1 MTSADK
7 TVRLT
12 VAQAVVM
19 YLSRQYSVADGQRRR
34 LIPATLGIFGHGNV
48 AGLGQALDQLSD
60 AMPFIQGRN
69 EQALVHAATAFA
81 KHSRRRATLAVTSS
95 IGPGALNMV
104 TGAALATVNRLPVL
118 LLPGDTY
125 ATRHQGPVL
134 QQLQHPLEG
143 DVTVNDAFRPV
154 CRFFDRITRP
164 EQLLTALPAAMRVL
178 TDPVDTGAV
187 VLSLPQD
194 IQSHAYDWPAGFLAE
209 RDWSIRRPQPD
220 GEEVAAVLALL
231 AAAARP
237 LIIAGGGVIYSGATA
252 ELERLAGSVGIP
264 VLETFA
270 GKGAVQQP
278 AWWQIGGIG
287 LEGTPAANSLA
298 READLVLTVGARLT
312 DFATASHSLF
322 AYPEVR
328 FASINVN
335 PRDADR
341 LGATGIIADA
351 RQALA
356 ALADGAAQAGIRAP
370 AAWQARAEQVNGE
383 WAAARAAALD
393 PDQAFDPAQAGPD
406 VVADTGAVLTQ
417 GQLIGVLQEHARTGD
432 VVIAAAGGP
441 PGDLLKVWD
450 ATGGRHCHLE
460 FGFSCMGYEIPA
472 AIGVR
477 LADPDPAARVVSLL
491 GDGTFLLA
499 PTELVTAAQEGLAV
513 TLVVPDNHG
522 YQVIHRLQM
531 LRSGREFGNEFR
543 YRSEPLQLA
552 AGETTK
558 APRLEGDY
566 LRLDLV
572 QDGGRARRPRLPRD
586 DRGRTAGRAGR
597 HARSPRPGGHR
608 GAGHPA
614 RRPARRR
621 GRGGTSLQPRS
632 PPRRSPA
639 ACAPSTN
646 PTPRARGGTDEHQS
660 AQAQPAQSRRAG
672 QRRPVR
678 HRDPRHIHRGRV
690 ATDRGS
696 LRRRRGRLGAARPR
710 ARRRRRRAD
719 PRRRPGRREL
729 RGAHRGPG
737 RIRRPHPDGPGPG

>member
-1 MTSADK
+1 MTSAPD
-7 TVRLT
+7 TRRLT
-12 VAQAVVM
+12 VAQAVVT

-60 AMPFIQGRN
+60 VMPFIQGRN

-81 KHSRRRATLAVTSS
+81 KHSRRHATLAVTSS

-104 TGAALATVNRLPVL
+104 IGAALATVNRLPVL

-125 ATRHQGPVL
+125 ATRQQGPVL
-134 QQLQHPLEG
+134 QQLQHPLEA

-178 TDPVDTGAV
+178 TDPVDAGAV

-194 IQSHAYDWPAGFLAE
+194 IQSHAYDWPAGFLGG
-209 RDWSIRRPQPD
+209 RDWGIRRPQPD
-220 GEEVAAVLALL
+220 HDEVAAVLALL
-231 AAAARP
+231 AAAAKP

-252 ELERLAGSVGIP
+252 ELERLAGTAGIP

-270 GKGAVQQP
+270 GKGAVQQS

-287 LEGTPAANSLA
+287 LEGTPAANALA
-298 READLVLTVGARLT
+298 READLVLTVGSRLT

-322 AYPEVR
+322 ADPGVR
-328 FASINVN
+328 FASINVD
-335 PRDADR
+335 PRDAGR

-356 ALADGAAQAGIRAP
+356 ALADAATAAGTRAP
-370 AAWQARAEQVNGE
+370 AAWKARAGQVSGE
-383 WAAARAAALD
+383 WAAVRAAALD
-393 PDQAFDPAQAGPD
+393 PDREFDPAQAGPD
-406 VVADTGAVLTQ
+406 VVTGTGAVLTQ
-417 GQLIGVLQEHARTGD
+417 GQVIGVLQEHARPGD

-477 LADPDPAARVVSLL
+477 LADADPGARVVSFL

-543 YRSEPLQLA
+543 YRPEPLQLA
-552 AGETTK
+552 AGEVTK

-572 QDGGRARRPRLPRD
+572 QVAAGLGARALRATTAAEVRQALAETRDHPGPVVIVVPVVPHADLP
-586 DRGRTAGRAGR
+586 
-597 HARSPRPGGHR
+597 
-608 GAGHPA
+608 GAGVWWDVAPA
-614 RRPARRR
+614 EVSTPETTAR
-621 GRGGTSLQPRS
+621 L
-632 PPRRSPA
+632 
-639 ACAPSTN
+639 
-646 PTPRARGGTDEHQS
+646 RAEYETDLKS
-660 AQAQPAQSRRAG
+660 
-672 QRRPVR
+672 QRWF
-678 HRDPRHIHRGRV
+678 G
-690 ATDRGS
+690 
-696 LRRRRGRLGAARPR
+696 
-710 ARRRRRRAD
+710 
-719 PRRRPGRREL
+719 
-729 RGAHRGPG
+729 
-737 RIRRPHPDGPGPG
+737 